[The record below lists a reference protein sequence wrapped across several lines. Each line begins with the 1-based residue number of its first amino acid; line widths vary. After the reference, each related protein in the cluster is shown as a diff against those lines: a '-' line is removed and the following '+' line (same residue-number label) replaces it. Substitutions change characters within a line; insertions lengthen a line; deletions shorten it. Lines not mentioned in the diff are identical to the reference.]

1 MTTYAFITPVDG
13 TVNFTVNP
21 SDPTIYTDGDMVNG
35 LLVKILPDS
44 IPSSEAT
51 ANKRWNG
58 FAFVDMPEKPN
69 DFYEWE
75 VTNWKF
81 NQDKF
86 EEAFRLTR
94 DSYLTMSD
102 WTQVIDS
109 PLSNEVQVKW
119 ATYRQLLRDLP
130 NTFSGEER
138 SLDDISW
145 PTVP

>member
-1 MTTYAFITPVDG
+1 MITYAFITPIDG
-13 TVNFTVNP
+13 TVNFTVSP
-21 SDPTIYTDGDMVNG
+21 SDTTMYKDGSTVDG

-44 IPSSEAT
+44 ITSSEAT

-81 NQDKF
+81 SQERFNK
-86 EEAFRLTR
+86 AFRTAR
-94 DSYLTMSD
+94 DSYLSISD
-102 WTQVIDS
+102 WTQIADS
-109 PLSNEVQVKW
+109 PLNAEVKAEW

-130 NTFSGEER
+130 STFTGKER
-138 SLDDISW
+138 SLDDIAW